1 MNSKSIELIR
11 AREYPYFP
19 ELQGIN
25 RTRVMTKHF
34 TNLSLYL
41 DRDKLSFIHFL
52 VYQSSQDNTI
62 VYSGHLLSKYR
73 EAVLKAQEMYGK
85 GVTLVVSEK
94 SLRRMFA
101 DLIING
107 YLLVNY
113 KKFEYTLNP
122 MLTYRAEYIRSG
134 EYKEMCNTYNS
145 IQFGTGIDI
154 KDFCKGYR
162 ELINGRIK
170 DKKR

>member
-1 MNSKSIELIR
+1 MNNKNIELIR
-11 AREYPYFP
+11 AEGYPYFP

-41 DRDKLSFIHFL
+41 ERDKLSFIHFL

-62 VYSGHLLSKYR
+62 IYSSHLLAKYR

-85 GVTLVVSEK
+85 GVSLLVSEK
-94 SLRRMFA
+94 TLRRLFSQ
-101 DLIING
+101 LITEG

-113 KKFEYTLNP
+113 KKFEFTLNP
-122 MLTYRAEYIRSG
+122 MLSYRAEYIRAG
-134 EYKEMCNTYNS
+134 EYKELCKSYS
-145 IQFGTGIDI
+145 AIQFGTGIDVRE
-154 KDFCKGYR
+154 FCKGYR
-162 ELINGRIK
+162 ELINNRIR
-170 DKKR
+170 DKKK